1 MANNEII
8 PVDAEKIHRLPRD
21 PQEREKQMMALAMDL
36 SAQRLQDGTASAAEI
51 VYWLKA
57 ASPAAQI
64 ERRNLELQG
73 IVLEAKANEIMS
85 RSKDDVDSA
94 EVMKALKSYRTT
106 PDPEDWESAD
116 PEDDYPTYDY

>member
-1 MANNEII
+1 MANNEIL
-8 PVDAEKIHRLPRD
+8 PMDAEKVQRISRD

-36 SAQRLQDGTASAAEI
+36 SARRLQDGTASAAEI

-57 ASPAAQI
+57 ASPAAII

-73 IVLEAKANEIMS
+73 IVLEAKANEILS

-94 EVMKALKSYRTT
+94 EVMKALKSYRTD
-106 PDPEDWESAD
+106 PDPEDWEDSD
-116 PEDDYPTYDY
+116 PEDDFPTYDY